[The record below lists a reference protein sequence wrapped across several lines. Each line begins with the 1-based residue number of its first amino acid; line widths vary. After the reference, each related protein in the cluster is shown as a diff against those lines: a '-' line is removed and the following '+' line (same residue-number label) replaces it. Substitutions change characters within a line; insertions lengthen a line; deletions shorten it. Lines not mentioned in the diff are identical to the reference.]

1 MSLFQCGVESRGCV
15 PASYLKQSLDNR
27 VRILALAP
35 NPIASNL

>member
-1 MSLFQCGVESRGCV
+1 MSLFQCRVV
-15 PASYLKQSLDNR
+15 AVFLHLIYNTAIDNR